1 MSVHFKPGMFELCRI
16 GHYQLTHKWT
26 NYLQD
31 KISNSQTRECWFPL
45 RSEAGHILY
54 ETKRCGQRT
63 CWACQY
69 RSRSKLRS
77 KVSAFIR
84 QHVEPSPLRWRF
96 VTLTLPGAWY
106 EIRHA
111 EIEEQLT
118 TLRKSFKSFR
128 GKMKRRGYPISGF
141 YTIEVES
148 VNKRYWHAHVHM
160 IIRWENNHDY
170 SELKEMWTK
179 SVDRKTLAHLVN
191 WELDP
196 NNQRTVQV
204 DRFSNKKLA
213 DYLTKVTNYVTKV
226 NDSVRNRTEIGEALY
241 RRRTTG
247 WLGEHHGFKKEKCK
261 TNSGGSIPS
270 V

>member
-1 MSVHFKPGMFELCRI
+1 MTVHFQPSMFELARI
-16 GHYQLTHKWT
+16 GHYQLTVQWS
-26 NYLQD
+26 NMSGD
-31 KISNSQTRECWFPL
+31 KIRNTQTRECWWPL
-45 RSEAGHILY
+45 KSELGHVVY
-54 ETKRCGQRT
+54 GTKRCGRRT

-69 RSRSKLRS
+69 RARSKLRS
-77 KVSAFIR
+77 TVDDFFH
-84 QHVEPSPLRWRF
+84 QHVIPNPAGYRF

-111 EIEEQLT
+111 SVEDQLT
-118 TLRKSFKSFR
+118 TLRKSFRSLRSKL
-128 GKMKRRGYPISGF
+128 KRRGFPISGF

-148 VNKRYWHAHVHM
+148 SNNEYWHAHVHM
-160 IIRWENNHDY
+160 ICKWQNQDY

-179 SVDRKTLAHLVN
+179 SVDRKTLAHLIN

-204 DRFSNKKLA
+204 DRFSSAKLA

-226 NDSVRNRTEIGEALY
+226 NDMPHNRRDIGEALY

-247 WLGEHHGFKKEKCK
+247 WLGEHYGFKKEI
-261 TNSGGSIPS
+261 NSGSKISSIS
-270 V
+270 FD

>member
-1 MSVHFKPGMFELCRI
+1 MTETSIHFQPSMFELARI
-16 GHYQLTHKWT
+16 GHYQLTVQWQ
-26 NYLQD
+26 NMSGD
-31 KISNSQTRECWFPL
+31 KVRNSQTRECWWPL
-45 RSEAGHILY
+45 KSELGHVVY
-54 ETKRCGQRT
+54 GTKRCGRRT

-69 RSRSKLRS
+69 RARSKLRS
-77 KVSAFIR
+77 TVDDFFH
-84 QHVEPSPLRWRF
+84 QHVIPNPSRYRF

-111 EIEEQLT
+111 SVEDQLT
-118 TLRKSFKSFR
+118 TLRKSFRSLRTKL
-128 GKMKRRGYPISGF
+128 KRRGFPISGF
-141 YTIEVES
+141 YTIEGES
-148 VNKRYWHAHVHM
+148 GNNEYWHAHVHM
-160 IIRWENNHDY
+160 ICKWQSIDY

-204 DRFSNKKLA
+204 DRFSNVKLA

-226 NDSVRNRTEIGEALY
+226 NDMPHNRRDIGEALY

-247 WLGEHHGFKKEKCK
+247 WLGEHYGFKKERY
-261 TNSGGSIPS
+261 SGGSIPS